1 MKTYIQPETK
11 YVTVNAESLMD
22 EEMQII
28 SDPKESIDD
37 PNQIL
42 SNENDTWEEETIAQP
57 KSIWE

>member
-28 SDPKESIDD
+28 SDPKDSINDS
-37 PNQIL
+37 NQIL

>member
-22 EEMQII
+22 MEMQII

-42 SNENDTWEEETIAQP
+42 SNENDTWEEETTVQP